1 MSNLTEA
8 VAKVRRGLGD
18 FGQPFTSTFVG
29 LGADNGRWDLIET
42 RVTSATVLHLSGGV
56 TTPLVESTD
65 FTIDSVDGT
74 LNVLRANLR
83 PLPEGDTLIVSGQ
96 SAGMFVDSEIEEYV
110 HEAFVRH
117 SNARSVRERIRDQG
131 GFIKYIEREMTFEDL
146 PEAEVPL
153 VAMLAT
159 IEALWDLSTDA
170 SLDVDVHTPDGT
182 SVPRSQRYAQMRN
195 QITVLEER
203 YNDLCAQ
210 MNVGLHRMETLNL
223 RRTSRQT
230 GRLVPV
236 WESREYDDT
245 MPARRI
251 LPPIDNRNADESDIP
266 SSLNAG
272 WGW

>member
-1 MSNLTEA
+1 
-8 VAKVRRGLGD
+8 
-18 FGQPFTSTFVG
+18 
-29 LGADNGRWDLIET
+29 
-42 RVTSATVLHLSGGV
+42 
-56 TTPLVESTD
+56 
-65 FTIDSVDGT
+65 
-74 LNVLRANLR
+74 
-83 PLPEGDTLIVSGQ
+83 
-96 SAGMFVDSEIEEYV
+96 
-110 HEAFVRH
+110 
-117 SNARSVRERIRDQG
+117 
-131 GFIKYIEREMTFEDL
+131 
-146 PEAEVPL
+146 
-153 VAMLAT
+153 MLAT

-170 SLDVDVHTPDGT
+170 SLDVDVHTPDGK

-210 MNVGLHRMETLNL
+210 INVGLHRMETLNL

-245 MPARRI
+245 TPARRI
-251 LPPIDNRNADESDIP
+251 LPPVDNRHADESDIP